1 MTGRSPTI
9 ATMDAVGEI
18 KAKLDL
24 VEYIGR
30 HTRLQK
36 AGRNFRG
43 LCPFHTEKTPS
54 FYVFPDR
61 GTWRCF
67 GSCGDGGDLFSF
79 AQKRENL
86 DFRGALQ
93 QLANEAGVQLT
104 AESAQKRGRAEKLM
118 ALMSAAV
125 EFYQRCFREEGGAAA
140 RRYVY
145 DKRGLKEETV
155 QAFRIG
161 WAPNE
166 WRILRDYLG
175 GRGYDERDVLAAG
188 LLVEPESGGQP
199 YDRFRGRIIIPI
211 ADERGQYVAM
221 GGRGLQG
228 EEPKYLNSPQSEIF
242 DKGRTLFGLNVSSEV
257 IRAEGVAVVVE
268 GYMDVM
274 GPWQAGFKNVVA
286 TMGTSLTEHH
296 AGLLRRYAK
305 RIVLAM
311 DPDAA
316 GLAAAERAGA
326 LFMSLES
333 PEAMARSARSADE
346 LQGKTELELRVAP
359 LPAGKDPDEI
369 ARDDPAAWAAAISGA
384 RPYAEFLL
392 TRLMGPTA
400 PDSPVEARRIVD
412 RLRPVLLA
420 VKDPVERAMYVQRI
434 ARHLGVTEQSIMERI
449 RPASVRRF
457 VPAEPERRGQDAMAE
472 QTLLA
477 ILVHHPALRSEFR
490 IVPAALFTQA
500 ADREIFRRWIADDL
514 PAGEDDSLLVRA
526 NEIRGTRLPPM
537 TEGEAAIWA
546 WKYRDAIA
554 RERQLEHHVAVS
566 EVLSEA
572 EQELGPKVV
581 DEIASTAWL
590 GGEPPDEH
598 RDVAETA
605 IEVLQLGS
613 SIHRRDEPG
622 VAS

>member
-1 MTGRSPTI
+1 
-9 ATMDAVGEI
+9 MDAVSEI
-18 KAKLDL
+18 KARLDL

-140 RRYVY
+140 RIYVY
-145 DKRGLKEETV
+145 DRRGLKEETV

-161 WAPNE
+161 WAPDE

-175 GRGYDERDVLAAG
+175 GRGYDERDMLAAG

-221 GGRGLQG
+221 GGRGLHG
-228 EEPKYLNSPQSEIF
+228 EEPKYLNSPQTEIF
-242 DKGRTLFGLNVSSEV
+242 DKGRTLFGLNVSSEA
-257 IRAEGVAVVVE
+257 IRTEGVAVVVE

-296 AGLLRRYAK
+296 AGLLKRYAK

-369 ARDDPAAWAAAISGA
+369 ARDDPAAWASAISGA

-449 RPASVRRF
+449 RPASTRRF
-457 VPAEPERRGQDAMAE
+457 VAPEPERRGEEGLAE

-477 ILVHHPALRSEFR
+477 ILVLHPALRSEFR
-490 IVPAALFTQA
+490 IVPAALFTQG
-500 ADREIFRRWIADDL
+500 ADREIFKRWIADDL
-514 PAGEDDSLLVRA
+514 PVGEDDSLLVRT
-526 NEIRGTRLPPM
+526 NEIRATRLPPM
-537 TEGEAAIWA
+537 TESEAATWA

-572 EQELGPKVV
+572 EHELGPKVV

-590 GGEPPDEH
+590 GGEPPEEH
-598 RDVAETA
+598 REVAETA